1 MEKIFISKLKEFYIL
16 IGGLL
21 LCFILLAIRIK
32 MTGSFFFLFLV
43 WNLFLAFIPYACSVL
58 LVSKK
63 QWMQSS
69 WKWIPIAMIWLL
81 FLPNTPY
88 LISDLQHLQH
98 STPDGIWYDILM
110 LTAFVWYAL
119 FIMYLTVSDM
129 QKLLDLKVKSRY
141 VSYVTIGT
149 FILCGFGIYLGRFLR
164 WNSWDIIQ
172 NPLGLTNDIWY
183 QIRHPFINSKTWMV
197 TFGYAAI
204 MILSFFGLQFT
215 TSKHKN

>member
-1 MEKIFISKLKEFYIL
+1 
-16 IGGLL
+16 
-21 LCFILLAIRIK
+21 
-32 MTGSFFFLFLV
+32 
-43 WNLFLAFIPYACSVL
+43 
-58 LVSKK
+58 
-63 QWMQSS
+63 
-69 WKWIPIAMIWLL
+69 
-81 FLPNTPY
+81 
-88 LISDLQHLQH
+88 
-98 STPDGIWYDILM
+98 
-110 LTAFVWYAL
+110 
-119 FIMYLTVSDM
+119 MYLTVSDM
-129 QKLLDLKVKSRY
+129 QKLLDIKVKSRY

-204 MILSFFGLQFT
+204 MTLSFFGLQFT